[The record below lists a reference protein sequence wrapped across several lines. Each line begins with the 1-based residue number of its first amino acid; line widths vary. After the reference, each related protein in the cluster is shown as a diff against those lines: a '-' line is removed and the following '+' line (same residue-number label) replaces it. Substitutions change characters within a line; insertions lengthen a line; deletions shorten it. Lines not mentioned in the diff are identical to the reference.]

1 MCDFDN
7 ACIVPVN
14 LVCYGIMRAQ
24 EVDEIGE
31 RTARNRRAAPARN
44 AYNTATYH
52 TIAFRLRRDG
62 GDGVTAEQIKA
73 AAQAA
78 GQSVNAWII
87 EAIKDRL

>member
-1 MCDFDN
+1 M
-7 ACIVPVN
+7 
-14 LVCYGIMRAQ
+14 
-24 EVDEIGE
+24 GE
-31 RTARNRRAAPARN
+31 RTARNRRTAPARN
-44 AYNTATYH
+44 AYNAATYH

-87 EAIKDRL
+87 EAIRDRL